1 MLMRLTTAAVAPP
14 SLRGQS
20 AKSELDINGIA
31 GSMELMGTR
40 ISYAR
45 NVEIF
50 GEGEPAEY
58 LYKVVSGSVRSCK
71 LLDDGR
77 RQVTGFYMVGEVFGL
92 ELDDD
97 HHFSAEAVNDAVV
110 LVVKRSVIIALAAR
124 DGDVAR
130 QLWAVTARELQRV
143 QDHMLVLGCMNA
155 KQRVATFL
163 LHMALRGSGDNEVEL
178 PMSRQDIADY
188 LGLTIET
195 VSRTMTQLEND
206 AAIGLASS
214 RRIVLRNR
222 AALTRLNA

>member
-1 MLMRLTTAAVAPP
+1 MRPTTAAVAP
-14 SLRGQS
+14 QS
-20 AKSELDINGIA
+20 PRCPFAKSGLDINSIA

-50 GEGEPAEY
+50 GEGEAAEY
-58 LYKVVSGSVRSCK
+58 LYKVISGSVRSCK

-77 RQVTGFYMVGEVFGL
+77 RQVTGFHMVGEVFGL
-92 ELDDD
+92 ELDED
-97 HHFSAEAVNDAVV
+97 HHFSAEAVSDAVV
-110 LVVKRSVIIALAAR
+110 LVVKRSTIFGLAAR
-124 DGDVAR
+124 DADIAR
-130 QLWAVTARELQRV
+130 QLWAMTARELQRV

-163 LHMALRGSGDNEVEL
+163 LHMALRSPGDNEFEL

-214 RRIVLRNR
+214 RRVVLRNR
-222 AALTRLNA
+222 AALMRLNA

>member
-1 MLMRLTTAAVAPP
+1 MRPTTAAVAP
-14 SLRGQS
+14 QS
-20 AKSELDINGIA
+20 PRCPFAKSGLNINSIA
-31 GSMELMGTR
+31 GAMELMGTR
-40 ISYAR
+40 ILYAR

-50 GEGEPAEY
+50 GEGEAAEY
-58 LYKVVSGSVRSCK
+58 LYKVISGSVRSCK

-77 RQVTGFYMVGEVFGL
+77 RQVTGFHMVGEVFGL
-92 ELDDD
+92 ELDED
-97 HHFSAEAVNDAVV
+97 HHFSAEAVSDAVV
-110 LVVKRSVIIALAAR
+110 LVVKRSTIFGLAAR
-124 DGDVAR
+124 DADIAR
-130 QLWAVTARELQRV
+130 QLWAMTARELQRV

-163 LHMALRGSGDNEVEL
+163 LHMALRSPGENEFEL

-214 RRIVLRNR
+214 RRVVLRNR
-222 AALTRLNA
+222 AALMRLNA